1 MLTPRESHAE
11 SDHISKRQLIRLKTG
26 LKPVDSQVSGTIKR
40 NPYVKFDEEKNR
52 TRPSSKES
60 IGDTSHDNR
69 HGLHSVSG
77 TGIGTPRQRT
87 QLTPRGSSSSH
98 GIFPV
103 GNQERNDK
111 DDVES
116 SSTFL
121 TDMAGHSEKGPQTA
135 RGPSA
140 PGLPPLSAR
149 GPGMHTARVPGAK
162 AERPPPKKKDNKMA
176 AAAMY
181 LAINADKTV
190 NRNRAAN
197 VGWTAQDFRP
207 SFANVREEIPRRRL
221 SQTYALDSVQ
231 LASACLTLHTST
243 TPQDVAAAV
252 RRAVSMVV
260 GAGSECILLR
270 AIGPSAVS
278 NYEADSDTTAI
289 AVELGRGVVGCALT
303 TSHPMTWNVLD
314 EDLSVMLEA
323 ADSAVGIREIG
334 MVYTSPLCKT
344 SGFDYRR
351 KAPVTQCH
359 AVFGL
364 FVVQRMFGSFDTSE
378 LEMLNV
384 IAEHASTAFSNH
396 SPDMTI
402 ISMQGFTEEPTAAIQ
417 E

>member
-1 MLTPRESHAE
+1 
-11 SDHISKRQLIRLKTG
+11 
-26 LKPVDSQVSGTIKR
+26 
-40 NPYVKFDEEKNR
+40 
-52 TRPSSKES
+52 
-60 IGDTSHDNR
+60 
-69 HGLHSVSG
+69 
-77 TGIGTPRQRT
+77 
-87 QLTPRGSSSSH
+87 
-98 GIFPV
+98 
-103 GNQERNDK
+103 
-111 DDVES
+111 
-116 SSTFL
+116 
-121 TDMAGHSEKGPQTA
+121 MAGHSEKGPQTA